1 MLTFPGSNITED
13 LVKMIQLSY
22 IKEKS
27 ELTNS
32 NHLIKSNCLW

>member
-1 MLTFPGSNITED
+1 MLTFPGSNTSED

-27 ELTNS
+27 ELTHS
-32 NHLIKSNCLW
+32 NHLIKSNYL